1 MIYSHWLATLLGG
14 SLAIHGALGA
24 ITLNVD
30 DESQSLRSPLT
41 LPALLLATSLARER
55 DPDWFAHNALL

>member
-1 MIYSHWLATLLGG
+1 MIFSNWLATLFGG

-30 DESQSLRSPLT
+30 DESQSAWSP
-41 LPALLLATSLARER
+41 
-55 DPDWFAHNALL
+55 